1 MVEVL
6 LQMLV
11 VQMVAIVTMNLI
23 TMEPQLKSLQRVELV
38 VQVQTQVVMVVM
50 VVEQEL
56 LLDQLVQLI
65 LLQLGHIL

>member
-1 MVEVL
+1 
-6 LQMLV
+6 MLV